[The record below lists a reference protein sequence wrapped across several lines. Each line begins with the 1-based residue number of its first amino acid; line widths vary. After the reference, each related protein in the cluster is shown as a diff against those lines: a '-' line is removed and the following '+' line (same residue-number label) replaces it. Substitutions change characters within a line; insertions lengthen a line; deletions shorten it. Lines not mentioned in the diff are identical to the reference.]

1 MHIIDLSATIATSHA
16 GTPEYSRS
24 EIQYQTHADGAAQA
38 ALLNVPAHLFRHSE
52 GWATECITR
61 LETHGTTHVDAP
73 WHYNSLIEGVKAQT
87 IDELPLEWF
96 FGNGV
101 KLDFHAKEDGD
112 AVTIED
118 MEKELK
124 RISYSLKPYDIVLIY
139 TGRDVYYHSP
149 DYFFKGCG
157 VTAEATRWLYDAG
170 IRMMGIDAWGWDMPL
185 HLQAEKARAENKEG
199 SFWSAHQIGVPYSH
213 MERLVNLAAL
223 PPTGFQVACFPL
235 KIQGASAAPA
245 RVVAILPE

>member
-1 MHIIDLSATIATSHA
+1 MHIIDLSAIISTSPA
-16 GTPEYSRS
+16 NTPEYSRT
-24 EIQYQTHADGAAQA
+24 EISYQTHANGAAQA
-38 ALLNVPAHLFRHSE
+38 AALNVGAHLFRDRE

-73 WHYNSLIEGVKAQT
+73 WHYNSRMAGEKAQT

-101 KLDFHAKEDGD
+101 KLDFHTREDGN
-112 AVTIED
+112 AITTED
-118 MEKELK
+118 VEKELQ
-124 RISYSLKPYDIVLIY
+124 RIHYALKPHDIVLIY
-139 TGRDVYYHSP
+139 TGRDVFYDSP

-157 VTAEATRWLYDAG
+157 VTAAATRWLYDQG
-170 IRMMGIDAWGWDMPL
+170 IRVMGIDAWGWDRPL
-185 HLQAEKARAENKEG
+185 HLQARDAVVKNEAG

-213 MERLVNLAAL
+213 MERLVNLGAL
-223 PPTGFQVACFPL
+223 PACGFQVACFPL

-245 RVVAILPE
+245 RVVAILPG

>member
-1 MHIIDLSATIATSHA
+1 MRIIDLSATIATSPE
-16 GTPEYSRS
+16 GTPEYSRT
-24 EIQYQTHADGAAQA
+24 EIQYSTHSDGAAQA
-38 ALLNVPAHLFRHSE
+38 AILNVPAHLFRDSE

-73 WHYNSLIEGVKAQT
+73 WHYNSRIKGKPAQT

-101 KLDFHAKEDGD
+101 KLDFSFKEDGD
-112 AVTIED
+112 AITID
-118 MEKELK
+118 DIEKELE
-124 RISYSLKPYDIVLIY
+124 RITYQLKPLDIVLIQ
-139 TGRDVYYHSP
+139 TGRDVYYSSP

-157 VTAEATRWLYDAG
+157 VTAAATHRLYDLG
-170 IRMMGIDAWGWDMPL
+170 IRVMGIDAWGWDKPL
-185 HLQAEKARAENKEG
+185 HMQAAEALAGNEAG
-199 SFWSAHQIGVPYSH
+199 GFWSAHQAGIPYSH

-235 KIQGASAAPA
+235 KIQKASAAPA
-245 RVVAILPE
+245 RVVAIIP